1 MLATLKEMANAQGK
15 CFLFVVLWHVLRPKP
30 LPPVASLALS
40 DTVLDVKDIFSL
52 FEFFFSDRLNQL
64 EH

>member
-1 MLATLKEMANAQGK
+1 MLATLKEMADARGK

-40 DTVLDVKDIFSL
+40 DTVLDVKSFHYL
-52 FEFFFSDRLNQL
+52 NFFFSDRLNQL